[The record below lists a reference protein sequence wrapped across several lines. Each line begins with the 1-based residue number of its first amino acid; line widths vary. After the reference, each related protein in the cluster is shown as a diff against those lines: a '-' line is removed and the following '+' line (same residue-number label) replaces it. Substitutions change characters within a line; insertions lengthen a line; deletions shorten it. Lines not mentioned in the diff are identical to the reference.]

1 MHTLITSASL
11 ITLNLREEFSSSES
25 ACRGHS

>member
-1 MHTLITSASL
+1 MHTLITSVGL
-11 ITLNLREEFSSSES
+11 LTLNRREEFSSRES